1 MSKRFWIVVVSAL
14 LIAGLAGTPAV
25 AKKKSK
31 GSQPEVEEPAITGPA
46 GQMQAD
52 LRALAGQI
60 KNAGMKVKHVLGAAE
75 GKGDSRLRSNN
86 SDEQMMSV
94 LECCTNNVQAM
105 RKRMDSFVVAMR
117 VVFDEAKRTND
128 EQSLAILGQMASE
141 IREMNRAYE
150 AFAGARGSFHA
161 EKTLSTLRGTYK
173 NLRDS
178 LEDYI
183 ECCAGV
189 RT

>member
-1 MSKRFWIVVVSAL
+1 MSKRFWIVVVSL
-14 LIAGLAGTPAV
+14 VLIAGLAGTPAM

-31 GSQPEVEEPAITGPA
+31 GSQPEVEEPAISGPA
-46 GQMQAD
+46 AQMQAD

-60 KNAGMKVKHVLGAAE
+60 KNAGMKVKHVLAAAE
-75 GKGDSRLRSNN
+75 GKGDARLRSTN

-94 LECCTNNVQAM
+94 LECCTNNVNAM
-105 RKRMDSFVVAMR
+105 RKRMESFVASMR
-117 VVFDEAKRTND
+117 VVFNEATRTND
-128 EQSLAILGQMASE
+128 EQSLAILSQMASE
-141 IREMNRAYE
+141 VRELNRAFE
-150 AFAGARGSFHA
+150 AFSAARGSFHA

-178 LEDYI
+178 LADYV